1 MRHGCR
7 LSYII
12 YQSQLHEHRGKDVCC
27 SRTYTLGQTFR
38 GPWEDRAH
46 PHVKMA
52 ERPLI
57 STCSRLTQGRR
68 QQDGSLEEGE
78 SNGPVRNDVCKR
90 RRKAPSVV
98 QAHQPHEEEMG
109 AGLKCRDLI
118 YTIHI
123 LSLSQS
129 RALHSAPEGI
139 NTICSG
145 FSTLANS

>member
-1 MRHGCR
+1 MNTVEKTSTARELTHWGRHLEDHGKT
-7 LSYII
+7 
-12 YQSQLHEHRGKDVCC
+12 EHIHTSKW
-27 SRTYTLGQTFR
+27 Q
-38 GPWEDRAH
+38 
-46 PHVKMA
+46 
-52 ERPLI
+52 RPLI
-57 STCSRLTQGRR
+57 STRSRLTQGRR

-98 QAHQPHEEEMG
+98 QAHQPREEEMG